1 MIHHIPDS
9 SDLISKALSLCEPSH
24 SEVVRITRIAKEV
37 KSHVDNVV
45 AEMGDVVDVVFG
57 GSFAKGTWLPRHAD
71 IDIFVKIKPSVTIE
85 KFEQMG
91 KEIGTEAL
99 KGFGP
104 KLRYSDHPYVEA
116 FVNKIRVNV
125 VPCYDVQQGKW
136 QSAADRSPFHTEF
149 IRSHFDDEK
158 KRQVR
163 LLKKFFRSVGIYG
176 AEIAT
181 QGFSGY
187 VSEVLLLKYSSFE
200 KVIYSAAKEW
210 QNKQII
216 AVSDYDSDFVNKFNS
231 SLIIIDPVD
240 NRRNLGTAIS
250 PESLGKFILAA
261 RAFLENPLLEFFK
274 EDNNKEKKYYN
285 YDYPL
290 LRREKKKDNKKKL
303 MLPNVLVVQFSHK
316 TKSPDIIW
324 GQLKRTTNA
333 IAKQL
338 ELARFEVLRTSCIT
352 DEKNYAAL
360 AFLLESVTLPS
371 YTKKRG
377 PEIFRRDDTTAFL
390 SNTKSKPLVTWVD
403 KEMRISMVV
412 ERKTIHARKFVKSL
426 LVNYTEKNGSSRIH
440 NVGGGDGGGSGSNVS
455 KDLIKNNLQ
464 VYCGSERKKIK
475 GLAKKVIDEV
485 ISTECLIFKRG
496 ARHKLV

>member
-9 SDLISKALSLCEPSH
+9 SDLISKALSLSEPSH
-24 SEVVRITRIAKEV
+24 SEEVRITKIAKEV

-45 AEMGDVVDVVFG
+45 AEIGDVVNVVFG

-91 KEIGTEAL
+91 REIGTEAL

-136 QSAADRSPFHTEF
+136 QSAADRSPFHTDF

-158 KRQVR
+158 RRQVR
-163 LLKKFFRSVGIYG
+163 LLKKFFKSVGIYG

-200 KVIYSAAKEW
+200 KVIYSAANEW

-216 AVSDYDSDFVNKFNS
+216 AVSDYDPDFINKFNS

-240 NRRNLGTAIS
+240 NKRNLGTAIS
-250 PESLGKFILAA
+250 PESVGKFILAA
-261 RAFLENPLLEFFK
+261 RAFLENPLLKFFK
-274 EDNNKEKKYYN
+274 EDNKKKKYYN
-285 YDYPL
+285 YYYPH
-290 LRREKKKDNKKKL
+290 RRGEEKKNKEKL
-303 MLPNVLVVQFSHK
+303 LLPNILVVEFSHK

-352 DEKNYAAL
+352 DEKNSAAL
-360 AFLLESVTLPS
+360 AFLLESITLPP

-403 KEMRISMVV
+403 KEMRIAMVV
-412 ERKTIHARKFVKSL
+412 ERKTIHARNFVKSL
-426 LVNYTEKNGSSRIH
+426 MVNYTEKKESSRMY
-440 NVGGGDGGGSGSNVS
+440 NVGGGSVSGSNVS

-464 VYCGSERKKIK
+464 VYSGSERKKIK

-485 ISTECLIFKRG
+485 ISTECLIFK
-496 ARHKLV
+496 